1 MKLVEVENADDP
13 RVADYAG
20 LTDVAL
26 RQRFETEHGLFLAES
41 EKVIRRALAAG
52 YHPRSMLMSRR
63 WFDAMRPLLETV
75 ADDVPVF
82 VASDPV
88 ITGLTGYHVHRGALA
103 SMNRRPGAELDQV
116 LAGAQRVLV
125 LEGTVDHTNV
135 GAAFRSAAG
144 LGYDA
149 VLLDPRAA
157 DPLYR
162 RAVRVSM
169 GAVFDLAWARLPDW
183 PGQLD
188 AVREQGFVVVALTP
202 DPGAAAL
209 TAFAT
214 DPPQRLALLVGTEGS
229 GLSPAGP
236 RGVRRPRTD
245 PDARPHRQPQRRGG
259 GRGRVLRARPPW
271 RAPRGVDLTRWTMG
285 R

>member
-1 MKLVEVENADDP
+1 MTVVEVEDADDP
-13 RVADYAG
+13 RVADYGG

-41 EKVIRRALAAG
+41 EKVIRRALGAG
-52 YHPRSMLMSRR
+52 YHPRSLLMSRR
-63 WFDAMRPLLETV
+63 WFEAMRPLLETL
-75 ADDVPVF
+75 DEDVPVY

-88 ITGLTGYHVHRGALA
+88 IIGVTGYHVHRGALA
-103 SMNRRPGAELDQV
+103 SMNRRPAAELDHV

-169 GAVFDLAWARLPDW
+169 GAVFDLPWARVPGW

-188 AVREQGFVVVALTP
+188 ALRERGFVVVALTP
-202 DPGAAAL
+202 DPEAVPLA
-209 TAFAT
+209 TFAH
-214 DPPQRLALLVGTEGS
+214 DPPQRLALLVGTEGP
-229 GLSPAGP
+229 GLSRSALAASDERVKIPMRGQVDSLNVAAAVAVACYALGP
-236 RGVRRPRTD
+236 RG
-245 PDARPHRQPQRRGG
+245 A
-259 GRGRVLRARPPW
+259 PPG
-271 RAPRGVDLTRWTMG
+271 AST
-285 R
+285 

>member
-1 MKLVEVENADDP
+1 VRVVEVVGADDP
-13 RVADYAG
+13 RIADYAG

-41 EKVIRRALAAG
+41 ELVIRRAIAAG
-52 YHPRSMLMSRR
+52 YQPRSMLMSRR
-63 WFDAMRPLLETV
+63 WFEAMRPLLDSL
-75 ADDVPVF
+75 ADDLPVF

-88 ITGLTGYHVHRGALA
+88 ITGVTGYHVHRGALA
-103 SMNRRPGAELDQV
+103 SMNRRPGAQLDQV

-169 GAVFDLAWARLPDW
+169 GAVFDLAWARLPGW

-188 AVREQGFVVVALTP
+188 VVRERGFTVVALTP
-202 DPGAAAL
+202 DPDAVTLAA
-209 TAFAT
+209 FST
-214 DPPQRLALLVGTEGS
+214 DPPQQLALLVGTEGP
-229 GLSPAGP
+229 GLSRQALAASD
-236 RGVRRPRTD
+236 VRVQIPM
-245 PDARPHRQPQRRGG
+245 
-259 GRGRVLRARPPW
+259 RGRVDSLNVAAAVAVACYALGPPG
-271 RAPRGVDLTRWTMG
+271 APRGEST
-285 R
+285 